1 MHTIKNNL
9 KSKLFFIRKNL
20 SIYYKKPESYLKTL
34 KEDIEFLSPT
44 LYREIENINY
54 SNLSISY
61 LDNLLTKIINLSVDH
76 ENENVSNLNAI
87 KLTNIG
93 GVGDKTL
100 KQLSTIDIISV
111 YDLLTHFPLRYEI
124 LQEVYKDKEGV
135 LSGVLLNIEKIK
147 TRNNKKILQAHFE
160 GKSEYFTCVW
170 LHYNN
175 NYPVKLLKSGNVY
188 HMFGNITY
196 FNGKKSIF
204 HPEFLQRQDLGTI
217 RPVYTLPKIVKKKI
231 YRNLVIGAFKTYFD
245 NIEETLS
252 SDILR
257 RYNYPGIKE
266 SLRIIHFPED
276 KNTLSCILARK
287 HPAVQRFIYEE
298 LFYLQLGLLIK
309 KQYYESVKGIS
320 FNVTLDDLRCIKK
333 FVPFTLTTAQ
343 KKVLAE
349 IINDM
354 RSQKQMNRLIQGD
367 VGSGK
372 TIVAMISGLIAVQ
385 NGYQVVII
393 APTEV
398 LAEQHY
404 NNISAYLN
412 NGGLVIDIL
421 TGSTP
426 LKTKKEIK
434 ERTMLGN
441 NNFIIGTHALIE
453 EDVVFKRLGLSI
465 IDEQHRF
472 GVMQRKVLIDK
483 GYNPDILLMTATPIP
498 RTLSLTFYGDLDIS
512 VIDEMPPGRK
522 NVITKAF
529 EEKHIDEVYRLV
541 DEEIKKGH
549 KAFFIYP
556 LISESNI
563 LTLKDATNNFLKLKK
578 RFGENNVGLLH
589 GKMKSNEKRELINDF
604 KCGKIKILT
613 STTVVEVGIDEPEAT
628 IMVIENAERF
638 GLSQLHQL
646 RGRIGRNDLQSY
658 CFLVYS
664 KGQTDEGRKRIE
676 SLIKYNDGFKISE
689 IDLDIRGPGD
699 FFGTRQSGLP
709 EFKFSSIINDIDIL
723 KIARSDA
730 AQILKKDPD
739 LSLAEN
745 RLIKDNLLKKWKSEI
760 ELSLIG

>member
-320 FNVTLDDLRCIKK
+320 FNVTLDDLRGIKK

-372 TIVAMISGLIAVQ
+372 TILAMI
-385 NGYQVVII
+385 
-393 APTEV
+393 
-398 LAEQHY
+398 
-404 NNISAYLN
+404 
-412 NGGLVIDIL
+412 
-421 TGSTP
+421 
-426 LKTKKEIK
+426 
-434 ERTMLGN
+434 
-441 NNFIIGTHALIE
+441 
-453 EDVVFKRLGLSI
+453 
-465 IDEQHRF
+465 
-472 GVMQRKVLIDK
+472 
-483 GYNPDILLMTATPIP
+483 
-498 RTLSLTFYGDLDIS
+498 
-512 VIDEMPPGRK
+512 
-522 NVITKAF
+522 
-529 EEKHIDEVYRLV
+529 
-541 DEEIKKGH
+541 
-549 KAFFIYP
+549 
-556 LISESNI
+556 
-563 LTLKDATNNFLKLKK
+563 
-578 RFGENNVGLLH
+578 
-589 GKMKSNEKRELINDF
+589 
-604 KCGKIKILT
+604 
-613 STTVVEVGIDEPEAT
+613 
-628 IMVIENAERF
+628 
-638 GLSQLHQL
+638 
-646 RGRIGRNDLQSY
+646 
-658 CFLVYS
+658 
-664 KGQTDEGRKRIE
+664 
-676 SLIKYNDGFKISE
+676 
-689 IDLDIRGPGD
+689 
-699 FFGTRQSGLP
+699 
-709 EFKFSSIINDIDIL
+709 
-723 KIARSDA
+723 
-730 AQILKKDPD
+730 
-739 LSLAEN
+739 
-745 RLIKDNLLKKWKSEI
+745 
-760 ELSLIG
+760 